1 MINSLSL
8 KTSLFSLSLVML
20 SGCAAPGYT
29 AMSTNSTTVRIYDIN
44 GQTVARIRDGDVYN
58 TQGIRTHRIDSQ
70 GNIYSV
76 TGARAGQRVG
86 KIGK

>member
-1 MINSLSL
+1 MINSLLL

-20 SGCAAPGYT
+20 SGCAVPGYT
-29 AMSTNSTTVRIYDIN
+29 VTSTNSTTARIYDTN

-76 TGARAGQRVG
+76 TGPRAGQRVAQI
-86 KIGK
+86 KR

>member
-1 MINSLSL
+1 M
-8 KTSLFSLSLVML
+8 LF
-20 SGCAAPGYT
+20 GCAAPGYT
-29 AMSTNSTTVRIYDIN
+29 TSSMNSTTTRIYDTTGIT
-44 GQTVARIRDGDVYN
+44 QVRIRDGDVYN

-76 TGARAGQRVG
+76 TGPRAGQRVG